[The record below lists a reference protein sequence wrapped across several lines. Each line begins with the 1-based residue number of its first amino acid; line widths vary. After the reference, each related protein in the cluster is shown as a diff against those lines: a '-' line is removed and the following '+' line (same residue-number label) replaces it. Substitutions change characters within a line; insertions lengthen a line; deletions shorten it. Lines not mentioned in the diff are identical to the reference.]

1 MKNYDE
7 LAERVFKKAEE
18 RIFKRKIR
26 MMRLRRTSIAVS
38 GMCAVILVMFGI
50 WKNNSIKNALNDDFN
65 NKHLITDEYV
75 QQTSTTS
82 AEPFTS
88 SAEGSFITRT
98 TQSDSSGMPMQTTAS
113 APAVSSLQTTVQT
126 ALPGTLSGT
135 TVSSST
141 AKTQTDSNTNRTT
154 VTSVSRTT
162 SSAKTTAATTAT
174 GPEPTETTSSRTS
187 SVTTTTISSASV
199 TTSKTST
206 TKTSASTST
215 TSVRT
220 SSRTSTSTTTVRTT
234 IWASESGSSSTTTTT
249 RPYQPPIVTDE
260 NGNIPVYI
268 EFPDLVIQG
277 ESLRPWGS
285 YEPTIE
291 YTGVSGDLAENRIG
305 EYLET
310 VEITDQTGSQTIS
323 AEVYKVTKM
332 SPLVCV
338 AVKADGRNGYCL
350 YRNRYYTPIT
360 LGDMINDMNLLE
372 EAVVTSI
379 EWTNDSE
386 GWIREVYLD
395 KKTVF
400 EKLFTDYSILNG
412 ADLQYNLPIF
422 TIYIDIPLL
431 NKKDDVVFLSDNG
444 YMQTTVVDYN
454 AYFSIK
460 KTDVDSLIGYILENN
475 LYTESPMDFE

>member
-1 MKNYDE
+1 M
-7 LAERVFKKAEE
+7 
-18 RIFKRKIR
+18 
-26 MMRLRRTSIAVS
+26 
-38 GMCAVILVMFGI
+38 
-50 WKNNSIKNALNDDFN
+50 
-65 NKHLITDEYV
+65 
-75 QQTSTTS
+75 
-82 AEPFTS
+82 
-88 SAEGSFITRT
+88 
-98 TQSDSSGMPMQTTAS
+98 
-113 APAVSSLQTTVQT
+113 
-126 ALPGTLSGT
+126 
-135 TVSSST
+135 
-141 AKTQTDSNTNRTT
+141 
-154 VTSVSRTT
+154 
-162 SSAKTTAATTAT
+162 
-174 GPEPTETTSSRTS
+174 
-187 SVTTTTISSASV
+187 
-199 TTSKTST
+199 
-206 TKTSASTST
+206 
-215 TSVRT
+215 
-220 SSRTSTSTTTVRTT
+220 
-234 IWASESGSSSTTTTT
+234 
-249 RPYQPPIVTDE
+249 
-260 NGNIPVYI
+260 YI

-454 AYFSIK
+454 AYFRDRKS
-460 KTDVDSLIGYILENN
+460 VV
-475 LYTESPMDFE
+475 